1 MNLQKATIAKF
12 KKQLLDYQDYI
23 KGFAYLRYTKKKRKF
38 RIALSKKTYFIRK
51 WKKKKGI
58 LYD

>member
-1 MNLQKATIAKF
+1 MNEKEITVF
-12 KKQLLDYQDYI
+12 KKQVLDYLDYI
-23 KGFAYLRYTKKKRKF
+23 KGFAYLRYSKKKRKF

-51 WKKKKGI
+51 WKRKKGI